1 MNNIFKVI
9 WHHATQTWMAVSE
22 LASTK
27 GKSKSIKL
35 AAISTALWV
44 ISGGTQAVTYT
55 ATTADGLIAVSYNL
69 PATTPPPRKMN

>member
-44 ISGGTQAVTYT
+44 ISGGTQAVTYI
-55 ATTADGLIAVSYNL
+55 AADGLIAVSYNP
-69 PATTPPPRKMN
+69 PATTPPLRK